1 MPNLT
6 IRNVSKDVHKLLLE
20 SAKVHNRSLNK
31 EILSILSFEAD
42 LAERG
47 LELVR
52 TFPVRRHIRRDGTR
66 RSKIRRRKILPGRKG
81 I

>member
-6 IRNVSKDVHKLLLE
+6 IRNLSKDVHKLLLQ
-20 SAKVHNRSLNK
+20 SAKVHDRSLNK
-31 EILSILSFEAD
+31 EIISILSYEAD

-52 TFPVRRHIRRDGTR
+52 SFPKRRRIGRGETR
-66 RSKIRRRKILPGRKG
+66 RLKSPRRKILPGRKG

>member
-1 MPNLT
+1 MPDLT

-31 EILSILSFEAD
+31 EIVSILTSEAD
-42 LAERG
+42 LTVRG
-47 LELVR
+47 LEFVR
-52 TFPVRRHIRRDGTR
+52 VFPKGQQLARGGKKRSRTP
-66 RSKIRRRKILPGRKG
+66 RSKIFLGRTG

>member
-1 MPNLT
+1 MPDLT

-31 EILSILSFEAD
+31 EIVSILTSEAD
-42 LAERG
+42 LTVRG
-47 LELVR
+47 LEFVR
-52 TFPVRRHIRRDGTR
+52 VFPKGQQLARGGEK
-66 RSKIRRRKILPGRKG
+66 RSKTPRLKIVPSRRG

>member
-6 IRNVSKDVHKLLLE
+6 IRNVSKDVHRLLLE

-31 EILSILSFEAD
+31 EIVRILTSEAD
-42 LAERG
+42 LTVRG
-47 LELVR
+47 LEFVR
-52 TFPVRRHIRRDGTR
+52 VHSKGQQLARGGKKRSRTP
-66 RSKIRRRKILPGRKG
+66 RSKIFLGRRG

>member
-31 EILSILSFEAD
+31 EIIAILTSEAD
-42 LAERG
+42 LEERS
-47 LELVR
+47 LEFDR
-52 TFPVRRHIRRDGTR
+52 TFPARRGTGGGAKK
-66 RSKIRRRKILPGRKG
+66 RSRFPRRKILLGGTG

>member
-20 SAKVHNRSLNK
+20 SARVHNRSLNK
-31 EILSILSFEAD
+31 EIVGILTSEAD
-42 LAERG
+42 LTVRG
-47 LELVR
+47 LEFVR
-52 TFPVRRHIRRDGTR
+52 TFPMRRRKGRGAKK
-66 RSKIRRRKILPGRKG
+66 RSTIPRRKILLGRTG